1 MKYTRYLFYSFLIIV
16 VIGSWFLFNFWM
28 DTKAIEG
35 LNKHYVMVDKSIWE
49 NPLVNSLFI
58 PLGLYLG
65 KKLIDV
71 VFLRFENKKG

>member
-1 MKYTRYLFYSFLIIV
+1 MKYTRYLFYSFLIVV
-16 VIGSWFLFNFWM
+16 VIGSWFLFNFWIG
-28 DTKAIEG
+28 TETIERI
-35 LNKHYVMVDKSIWE
+35 NKHYVVVDKPIWE